1 MVSRDKN
8 AKGQEQG
15 HIDLEPTE
23 TYIRDSMHQI
33 GSIMLEEL
41 LNSDNGG
48 FQGKTLPC
56 QKSPRGPRG
65 HKYKFKEFRDKNLL
79 TVLGPVTVKRAY
91 YYDKH
96 CKKGYCPKDVAL
108 DIMETSFSPGMRR
121 IMGWVGALRPFG
133 LGHEDIKEMAGIEVN
148 SKEIERI
155 SYQLGT
161 EVEEY
166 FNFKYN
172 YKNGADLPLLA
183 ASASSASSTNNNNI
197 IKWKSIQKMYICMD
211 GTGVPAV
218 KKEIKDRR
226 GKHEDGLAK
235 TREAKLG
242 CVFTQT
248 TVDEKGL
255 PVRDEGSTTYVG
267 YIETAEDFG
276 DRIYAE
282 ALSRGL
288 ESAQKVC
295 VIGDGAAWI
304 WNIADFHFKG
314 AIQIID
320 LYHAREHYWH
330 VAKEIFS
337 DKNTIKAWTEQRRKE
352 LDLGEV
358 EKVIAAIKQI
368 SPTTEEE
375 KEIMEKEINYFK
387 KNKER
392 MRYKDF
398 KNQGLFIGSGVVE
411 AGCRS
416 VIGLRLK
423 QSGMHWTVPAA
434 NNIIALRC
442 CILSNKWED
451 FWEYRAS

>member
-1 MVSRDKN
+1 MAWKDKSTR
-8 AKGQEQG
+8 G
-15 HIDLEPTE
+15 HLDLESTE
-23 TYIRDSMHQI
+23 TYIRHCMHQI
-33 GSIMLEEL
+33 GSVMLEKI

-48 FQGKTLPC
+48 FLGNTIPC
-56 QKSPRGPRG
+56 QKGKGYKPGKG
-65 HKYKFKEFRDKNLL
+65 HGHVFEFKEYRNKNLL
-79 TVLGPVTVKRAY
+79 TVLGPVEVKRAY
-91 YYDKH
+91 YYDKE
-96 CKKGYCPKDVAL
+96 CKEGYCPKDVTL

-121 IMGWVGALRPFG
+121 IMGRVGALRPFG

-172 YKNGADLPLLA
+172 YKNGADLPLA
-183 ASASSASSTNNNNI
+183 APSAPSASSASSTNNNNI
-197 IKWKSIQKMYICMD
+197 IKWKPIQKMYICMD

-248 TVDEKGL
+248 TLDEKGL

-267 YIETAEDFG
+267 YIERAEDFG

-295 VIGDGAAWI
+295 VICD
-304 WNIADFHFKG
+304 
-314 AIQIID
+314 
-320 LYHAREHYWH
+320 
-330 VAKEIFS
+330 
-337 DKNTIKAWTEQRRKE
+337 RRWCG
-352 LDLGEV
+352 LD
-358 EKVIAAIKQI
+358 
-368 SPTTEEE
+368 
-375 KEIMEKEINYFK
+375 M
-387 KNKER
+387 
-392 MRYKDF
+392 
-398 KNQGLFIGSGVVE
+398 
-411 AGCRS
+411 
-416 VIGLRLK
+416 
-423 QSGMHWTVPAA
+423 
-434 NNIIALRC
+434 
-442 CILSNKWED
+442 
-451 FWEYRAS
+451 EYRRFSF